1 MARPMTKA
9 VDTRALLRADHR
21 LVAERAPRR
30 WLWLWLLLAMFC
42 LLAGLLYLRWEDG
55 TDHSRQIAEL
65 VTENQA
71 LRAALSQSRLQEQ
84 EAEATQEQ
92 LLSRIA
98 RLSAQIERL
107 QTDLAFF
114 QQQKKSR

>member
-1 MARPMTKA
+1 MGRPMTKA
-9 VDTRALLRADHR
+9 INTRELLRADHR
-21 LVAERAPRR
+21 LVANRTPRR
-30 WLWLWLLLAMFC
+30 WLWWVLMMLC
-42 LLAGLLYLRWEDG
+42 LLASLLYLRWEDG
-55 TDHSRQIAEL
+55 ADRDRQIVQLAG
-65 VTENQA
+65 ENHT

-98 RLSAQIERL
+98 KLSAQIERL

>member
-1 MARPMTKA
+1 MARLMTKA
-9 VDTRALLRADHR
+9 IDTRALLRADHR

-30 WLWLWLLLAMFC
+30 WLLLLLAMLC

-55 TDHSRQIAEL
+55 TDHGRQLAEL

>member
-30 WLWLWLLLAMFC
+30 WLWLLLAMFC

-92 LLSRIA
+92 LLSRLT

>member
-1 MARPMTKA
+1 M
-9 VDTRALLRADHR
+9 
-21 LVAERAPRR
+21 AERAPRR
-30 WLWLWLLLAMFC
+30 WLWLLLTMLC
-42 LLAGLLYLRWEDG
+42 VLAGLLYLRWEDG
-55 TDHSRQIAEL
+55 TDHGRQIAEL
-65 VTENQA
+65 MKQNQV
-71 LRAALSQSRLQEQ
+71 LQVALSQSRLQEQ

-92 LLSRIA
+92 LLSRIT